1 MEKQNR
7 STAVKTEEPGSKWIR
22 LLTQEKLDQKTK
34 DEVDR
39 ENRLL
44 KFKSMVESDDSQD
57 SEDERKEI

>member
-1 MEKQNR
+1 M
-7 STAVKTEEPGSKWIR
+7 KTEDPDSKWVR
-22 LLTQEKLDQKTK
+22 LLTKEKLDQQTK

-44 KFKSMVESDDSQD
+44 KFKSMVEADNSQDD